1 MLDGGPTLLLPEN
14 TSRLTMPILLCHG
27 DKDIVTSH
35 LASRKFIEAVASKD
49 KTYKEY
55 PGSYHE
61 IHNDLDRDVVIK
73 DCIEWLTS
81 HSKEASAKL

>member
-1 MLDGGPTLLLPEN
+1 MLAGGPTLLEAEN
-14 TSRLTMPILLCHG
+14 TAKLTLPILLCHG

-35 LASRKFIEAVASKD
+35 LASRRFIDAIASKD

-61 IHNDLDRDVVIK
+61 IHNDLDRAQVIK
-73 DCIEWLTS
+73 DCIDWLS
-81 HSKEASAKL
+81 AHAKAKL